1 MTRARRWLVL
11 ACALALP
18 AWIGCRPSSAKERDM
33 SASAAEISIVE
44 SPEAKGADRMLLS
57 PDGRWMALQFGLEAE
72 LPLLVRLDRKA
83 GQPPA
88 VARGLLGGPPRNDGT
103 VFFIEQ
109 EAPDMRQVLAGSA
122 DERRSH
128 LRRLGSP
135 DRLLSRDG
143 AYGAWPVDDDRVL
156 VFGGRQGGPEELLI
170 ADARSGQ
177 VLTTR
182 EPLTGLG
189 SMVWSLVD
197 SGRIY
202 LLFDP
207 SWAKPPRN
215 DGLIIVTLAA
225 DDLRELWRREGIQP
239 TPLFTRAS
247 LGTTA
252 AGRTLLLVSEV
263 SADVASF
270 DASTGAPGPLLQIP
284 IGSNVLRF
292 VHEARPREE
301 ALVLWTQRA
310 RGANGPRDWQM
321 LSVRGDRI
329 DVVADRPKEM
339 PPGAAAWDGQK
350 VLLAPWGAPRS
361 AEQPAAWEEPFA
373 GYMKQ
378 LGGAGR

>member
-1 MTRARRWLVL
+1 MIRALRWL
-11 ACALALP
+11 ALALALS

-33 SASAAEISIVE
+33 SAPASEISMVE

-72 LPLLVRLDRKA
+72 LPLLVRLDRTG
-83 GQPPA
+83 GQLPA

-103 VFFIEQ
+103 LFFIEQ

-143 AYGAWPVDDDRVL
+143 AYGAWPLDDGRVL

-170 ADARSGQ
+170 ADGSSGK
-177 VLTTR
+177 VLTTHD
-182 EPLTGLG
+182 PLAGLG
-189 SMVWSLVD
+189 NMVWSLVD

-207 SWAKPPRN
+207 SGARPARS
-215 DGLIIVTLAA
+215 DGLILVALAA
-225 DDLRELWRREGIQP
+225 DDLRELWRREGIKP
-239 TPLFTRAS
+239 TPIFTRAS

-263 SADVASF
+263 SADVVTF
-270 DASTGAPGPLLQIP
+270 DASTGAPGPVLQIP
-284 IGSNVLRF
+284 IGANVLRF

-310 RGANGPRDWQM
+310 RGANSPRDWQM
-321 LSVRGDRI
+321 LAVREDRI
-329 DVVADRPKEM
+329 DVVAERPREL
-339 PPGAAAWDGQK
+339 PPGAAVWDGHK
-350 VLLAPWGAPRS
+350 VVLAPWGAPRS
-361 AEQPAAWEEPFA
+361 AEQAAAWEEPFA

-378 LGGAGR
+378 LGSAGR